1 MLKEWRWNVL
11 TVFQI
16 CGPVRL
22 HTISLFYFS
31 HPAAHISR
39 LHLVDLDSAFPSLLS
54 FQLTKY
60 NFIGYYEPSWWRW
73 SAGSHE
79 SWVQR
84 VAQSLATESIHLH
97 VAHSSRPRPFE
108 HIFKI
113 LFSNEIVAFVIAW
126 TNLKNQFFNVDDK
139 ISITFCNDI
148 MFAPVL
154 QMLCHQHK
162 HQK

>member
-1 MLKEWRWNVL
+1 M
-11 TVFQI
+11 
-16 CGPVRL
+16 
-22 HTISLFYFS
+22 
-31 HPAAHISR
+31 
-39 LHLVDLDSAFPSLLS
+39 
-54 FQLTKY
+54 
-60 NFIGYYEPSWWRW
+60 
-73 SAGSHE
+73 
-79 SWVQR
+79 
-84 VAQSLATESIHLH
+84 AQSLATESIHLH